1 MKTQSIMEDILIWTD
16 GNKHYCEF
24 TIDKS
29 IADKYNLKVGDD
41 IDIIEFFKEIGAII
55 ISE

>member
-24 TIDKS
+24 TIDKEVF
-29 IADKYNLKVGDD
+29 DKLNLKVGDE
-41 IDIIEFFKEIGAII
+41 IDLSK
-55 ISE
+55 